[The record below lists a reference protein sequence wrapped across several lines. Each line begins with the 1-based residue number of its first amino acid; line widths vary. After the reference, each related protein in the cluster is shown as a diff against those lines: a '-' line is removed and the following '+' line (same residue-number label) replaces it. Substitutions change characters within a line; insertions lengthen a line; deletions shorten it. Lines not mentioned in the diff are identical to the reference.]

1 MLKLKS
7 KINNLLK
14 FVERGATL
22 GFLQSL
28 KLTKLEKSNRI

>member
-1 MLKLKS
+1 MVKYLSKS
-7 KINNLLK
+7 NILLK